1 MTHKELKDQL
11 RVKAHEFELAMEAGK
26 PHVELMKSYKELKEL
41 QYQIL
46 QLEIAGR
53 SEEDLYI
60 V

>member
-11 RVKAHEFELAMEAGK
+11 RAKALEFELAMEAGR
-26 PHVELMKSYKELKEL
+26 PHVELMRAYKELKEL
-41 QYQIL
+41 QYEIL
-46 QLEIAGR
+46 QLEIASR